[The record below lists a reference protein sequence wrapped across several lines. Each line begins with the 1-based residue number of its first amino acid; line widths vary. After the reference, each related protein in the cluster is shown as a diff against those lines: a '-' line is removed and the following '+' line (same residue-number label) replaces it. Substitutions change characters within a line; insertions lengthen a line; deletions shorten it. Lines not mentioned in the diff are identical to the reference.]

1 MKRMAARDFEDILQC
16 AIPVFED
23 LVPEP
28 HSTTIMQLLYLL
40 AQWHGFAKLRMH
52 TEDTLEIL
60 ESLTVKLGACLRNF
74 EAKLVR
80 NLLQENLRSE
90 MESRKRREARE
101 SGSNKSL
108 TSSTTVQSAPVRKPK
123 TLNLNT
129 YKLHALGDYVLQIRR
144 FGTTDSFST
153 QPGELEHR
161 TGKSRYS
168 RTSRKLYITQ
178 LARIERRQARI
189 CRIVA
194 KNATANIPH
203 ESDLMM
209 FIRRTSDD
217 PAAKDFIVKL
227 KAHFLPRVKALHHS
241 PDAMSTTLLAVDYPA
256 PPYDL
261 STLNQVLFKNDRI
274 YRHNLIRINYTTY
287 DVRRAQDV
295 VNPTTEHRDI
305 MLLSDRDSHR
315 FCYARVLGIY
325 HANVIYSGP
334 GSQDYQPRRLEFLWV
349 RWFELVAP
357 TSQMALDCIRFV
369 PMVDE
374 DAFGFVDPND
384 VLRSCHLIPRFAEGS
399 SIPTEWPFPE
409 PHKMQ
414 TIGNTTTFV
423 DRDMLLRFHWGIGV
437 GHTYSHVPDNPI
449 DPRELQESQSRPYLN
464 ISPDLT
470 LNTVAT
476 SSADD
481 GDGISKLALTDHE
494 LEVAGW
500 DENESDQIEGSAS
513 DESMDSDHEAALYEM
528 YHDLGSD
535 AEWLDFDE

>member
-1 MKRMAARDFEDILQC
+1 
-16 AIPVFED
+16 
-23 LVPEP
+23 
-28 HSTTIMQLLYLL
+28 MQLLYLL

-60 ESLTVKLGACLRNF
+60 ESLTVKLGTCLRNF
-74 EAKLVR
+74 EAKTCPEFATR
-80 NLLQENLRSE
+80 ELRSE

-189 CRIVA
+189 RRIVA

-203 ESDLMM
+203 ESVGNAPDQHHHIGQSHNHPEDLMM

-384 VLRSCHLIPRFAEGS
+384 VLRSCHLIPRFAEGKLHS
-399 SIPTEWPFPE
+399 DGVAVSRTAQDADDW
-409 PHKMQ
+409 KYYYV
-414 TIGNTTTFV
+414 NRFV